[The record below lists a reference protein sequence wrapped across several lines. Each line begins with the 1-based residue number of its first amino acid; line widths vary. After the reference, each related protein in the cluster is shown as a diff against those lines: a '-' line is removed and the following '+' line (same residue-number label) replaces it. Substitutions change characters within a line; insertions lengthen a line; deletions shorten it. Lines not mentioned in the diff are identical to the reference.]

1 MYVGGNS
8 ALKGF
13 LFVYQLVQLQKQI
26 QKNLPNSSPQGD

>member
-13 LFVYQLVQLQKQI
+13 VLVRQLVQLQKQI
-26 QKNLPNSSPQGD
+26 SYFDKL